1 MPRGKRGKQNK
12 ALAKQTAKAEA
23 KTKVIQKVTVNIG
36 GRGRGGRRTAAPR
49 TAPPV
54 QIFNSMAG
62 PQAEG
67 SRSALG
73 EPMIQSAQL
82 LQRLLEPVNMRLESL
97 IRQRQEM
104 PNINIHPAN
113 VQVNQASIP
122 PFRQE
127 PRRDNAMVDRR
138 PRVLDLPD
146 EPLIQPEM
154 PLVPGGYLRMDNPH
168 EEVPIQQ
175 GAGKH
180 EAPYPAAES
189 ADEPEE
195 PSFFTPP
202 RQTQAAS
209 SSGASSSVRGDGR
222 PNYENVDVND
232 IPNLKIK
239 RGAGDPS
246 DILTLEGFLR
256 HYGVPIPREGRKKD
270 DLIKMV
276 KAVINNRDDL
286 SQRKTRS
293 PWR

>member
-1 MPRGKRGKQNK
+1 MR
-12 ALAKQTAKAEA
+12 
-23 KTKVIQKVTVNIG
+23 
-36 GRGRGGRRTAAPR
+36 RGGRRTAAPR

-62 PQAEG
+62 PQADG

-154 PLVPGGYLRMDNPH
+154 SLVPGGYLRMDNPH
-168 EEVPIQQ
+168 EEVPQSAEPSGADPQKRGIPIQQ

-209 SSGASSSVRGDGR
+209 SSGASSSVRGNGR

-232 IPNLKIK
+232 IPHLKIK

>member
-1 MPRGKRGKQNK
+1 
-12 ALAKQTAKAEA
+12 
-23 KTKVIQKVTVNIG
+23 
-36 GRGRGGRRTAAPR
+36 
-49 TAPPV
+49 
-54 QIFNSMAG
+54 MAG

-104 PNINIHPAN
+104 PNI
-113 VQVNQASIP
+113 QVNQASIP
-122 PFRQE
+122 PLRPE
-127 PRRDNAMVDRR
+127 PRRDIEMVDRR
-138 PRVLDLPD
+138 TRVLDLPD
-146 EPLIQPEM
+146 AQLIQPVM
-154 PLVPGGYLRMDNPH
+154 PLVPGGYMRMDDPH

-180 EAPYPAAES
+180 EAPQTAAES
-189 ADEPEE
+189 AEEE

-202 RQTQAAS
+202 RRTQAAAS
-209 SSGASSSVRGDGR
+209 SSGVSSSVRGDGR

-232 IPNLKIK
+232 IPHFKIR
-239 RGAGDPS
+239 RGAGDPI

-256 HYGVPIPREGRKKD
+256 HHRVPIPREGRRKE
-270 DLIKMV
+270 DLIIMA
-276 KAVINNRDDL
+276 KAVINNRRSD
-286 SQRKTRS
+286 SSHGKPRS